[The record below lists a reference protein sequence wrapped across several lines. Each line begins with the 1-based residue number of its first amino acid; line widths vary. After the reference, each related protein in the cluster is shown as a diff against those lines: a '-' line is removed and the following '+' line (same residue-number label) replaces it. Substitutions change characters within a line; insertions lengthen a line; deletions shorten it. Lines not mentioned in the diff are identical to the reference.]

1 MLEVG
6 NVEIIMCEEAAELT
20 EELKGDDLKE
30 DDGKEENEEEKKDE
44 SEDENR
50 DENEDGKNDE
60 NLGEKIDGNDVKML
74 NSVYDY
80 IFPSMFSST

>member
-30 DDGKEENEEEKKDE
+30 DDGKEENEEE
-44 SEDENR
+44 
-50 DENEDGKNDE
+50 NEDVKNDE

>member
-50 DENEDGKNDE
+50 DENDDGTDE
-60 NLGEKIDGNDVKML
+60 NWTSRGRRRHKSGTYANGEDFHPLD
-74 NSVYDY
+74 
-80 IFPSMFSST
+80 